1 MSDDVV
7 KDEQQERIEFLL
19 KEYDDHREAIKSMI
33 TDLEKIRVR
42 IDTLIP
48 DNLDARYMRFF
59 EEKVKSI
66 TGLFNAL
73 LEMRKEIAKSV
84 KDEIEIRRRIKG
96 DNEDMIDIEDMLDV
110 RSMAS
115 KIEQFREET
124 NKVQKRRLKVIKD
137 QIIDEEIEIP
147 GLTDAAGRKVNNDGR
162 D

>member
-1 MSDDVV
+1 MEEDLL
-7 KDEQQERIEFLL
+7 KDEQQERIDFLL
-19 KEYDDHREAIKSMI
+19 KEYDDHRDAIKSMI
-33 TDLEKIRVR
+33 ADLEKIRERV
-42 IDTLIP
+42 DTLIP

-96 DNEDMIDIEDMLDV
+96 DDEMIDLEDMLDV

-115 KIEQFREET
+115 KIDQFKEDT
-124 NKVQKRRLKVIKD
+124 MKVQKGRLKVIKE
-137 QIIDEEIEIP
+137 QTVDEEIEIP
-147 GLTDAAGRKVNNDGR
+147 GLSDAAGRRVNNE
-162 D
+162 